1 MIVSKA
7 YEIDSCDDVELGI
20 KRESKLEFK
29 LWYDDKKHL
38 KPWCLWCKVWVM
50 IYHRSNML
58 VIIW

>member
-20 KRESKLEFK
+20 KENQSLNLSFGMMM
-29 LWYDDKKHL
+29 KKHL